1 MKKILAILLLSLF
14 INPAHAFFEKKET
27 PAEGPEYYSDTDY
40 LKPQEPTKKIK
51 YRPDKEETL
60 SDSHTKYKK
69 VTKDSII
76 IEALDMLE
84 GTAGEFSQSAILGN
98 NLSEKPMIIEFANLA
113 NFDIKYTNFDA
124 LGWKQKGRLYIY
136 INVKHQD
143 APEEALAALLAHEA
157 LHQDELN
164 SLNEETYAWTL
175 EAVVWQQLL
184 DANPSI
190 SKIEHPLV
198 ERENIINKLFVKGNY
213 TDKYIRKSVVSNIG
227 YQSLPSRSPG
237 FEDDSTPQSPRIE
250 RPYQNNSYMPPR
262 GR

>member
-1 MKKILAILLLSLF
+1 MKKILAALILTIF
-14 INPAHAFFEKKET
+14 ISPSYAFFKKEEA
-27 PAEGPEYYSDTDY
+27 PAGPQYYSDTEY
-40 LKPQEPTKKIK
+40 LTPKEPTKKFK
-51 YRPDKEETL
+51 YKKEKGEEAT
-60 SDSHTKYKK
+60 DSHSKYKK
-69 VTKDSII
+69 VTKDTNIM
-76 IEALDMLE
+76 EALELLT

-98 NLSEKPMIIEFANLA
+98 NLSEKPIIVEFANLS

-124 LGWKQKGRLYIY
+124 LGWKQKDRLHIY

-143 APEEALAALLAHEA
+143 APKEALAALLAHEA

-184 DANPSI
+184 DENPAI
-190 SKIEHPLV
+190 AKINHPLV

-213 TDKYIRKSVVSNIG
+213 TDEYIRKSVVSNIG

-237 FEDDSTPQSPRIE
+237 FEDE
-250 RPYQNNSYMPPR
+250 K
-262 GR
+262 